1 MVAESVGL
9 VPDPNQAMQVLWL
22 VPLLPLV
29 GAVINL
35 FVGKRLGKA
44 AGWLAVV
51 MMALSF
57 AVAVLAV
64 VALFGRELFVLCQD
78 EEVAKASGLPV
89 RFLSLLIAVT
99 AALTVVIAMRV
110 VGLLLVSALMVVPVA
125 TSQQLTKGFRAT
137 MLLSMAIGVAATVE
151 VALTT
156 VTSTVDSDSV

>member
-51 MMALSF
+51 GSF
-57 AVAVLAV
+57 LGLGAQERVQTQ
-64 VALFGRELFVLCQD
+64 ELFEWIRVGSFSVGATLRLD
-78 EEVAKASGLPV
+78 P
-89 RFLSLLIAVT
+89 LS
-99 AALTVVIAMRV
+99 
-110 VGLLLVSALMVVPVA
+110 
-125 TSQQLTKGFRAT
+125 AT
-137 MLLSMAIGVAATVE
+137 MILVVTGIGTLIHVYAIGYMR
-151 VALTT
+151 
-156 VTSTVDSDSV
+156 DDPRYGR

>member
-35 FVGKRLGKA
+35 FFGKRLGKA

-64 VALFGRELFVLCQD
+64 KGLIDAPEGERLYLKHLSDWISVGSLQRELRPAARRAVGHD
-78 EEVAKASGLPV
+78 DPGGDRASGP
-89 RFLSLLIAVT
+89 
-99 AALTVVIAMRV
+99 
-110 VGLLLVSALMVVPVA
+110 
-125 TSQQLTKGFRAT
+125 
-137 MLLSMAIGVAATVE
+137 
-151 VALTT
+151 
-156 VTSTVDSDSV
+156 